1 MSLVCIRC
9 AVGAS
14 EGDIIDNPDGRIV
27 IDDGLVI
34 CGHCTTTE
42 DRIVDMALAVED
54 LDQGGPVWHLP
65 TGGRRDHAQ

>member
-14 EGDIIDNPDGRIV
+14 EGDIIDYPDGRIV

-42 DRIVDMALAVED
+42 DRIVDMALTVED

-65 TGGRRDHAQ
+65 TEGAS